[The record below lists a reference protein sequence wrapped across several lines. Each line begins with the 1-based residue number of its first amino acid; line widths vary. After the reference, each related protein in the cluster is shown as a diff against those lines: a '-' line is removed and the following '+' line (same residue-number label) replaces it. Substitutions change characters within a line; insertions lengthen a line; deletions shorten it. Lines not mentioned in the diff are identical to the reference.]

1 MRRSLQYS
9 TNHVVWF
16 TRGDGVRVIMSGS
29 YHRRFVVI
37 STDTPRR
44 CSAAIV
50 RAIKGASPK
59 LVSLLLLSYVHGARF
74 TDDVPDM
81 AGVSEQTHA
90 MCNASRTHDL
100 LFACRQE
107 E

>member
-1 MRRSLQYS
+1 MLCC
-9 TNHVVWF
+9 F
-16 TRGDGVRVIMSGS
+16 TRSDAVRVIMSGR
-29 YHRRFVVI
+29 YDRCFVVT
-37 STDTPRR
+37 STDAPRR
-44 CSAAIV
+44 CSGPIM
-50 RAIKGASPK
+50 RAIRGASLK
-59 LVSLLLLSYVHGARF
+59 LVTLLLLSYVHGARF